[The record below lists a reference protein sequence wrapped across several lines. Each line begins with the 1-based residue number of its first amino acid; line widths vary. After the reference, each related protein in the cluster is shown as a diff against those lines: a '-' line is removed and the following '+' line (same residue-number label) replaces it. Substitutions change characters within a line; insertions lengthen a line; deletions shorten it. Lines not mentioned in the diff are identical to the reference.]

1 MSNVTGYRA
10 GVSPRPAPQFPAGL
24 PRSAFYGVRSRRMMA
39 YVVDF
44 CIVSLMLALA
54 AFVLAIPTM
63 GLAPLLML
71 LALPAIFAFV
81 GFFYNGFCVSGPNMG
96 TPGMRLMDIEMG
108 TSDGGR
114 VPFLNAAVHAVLF
127 YVSWSF
133 PPIFLVSLLSNDKR
147 CLHDMLADVIVTRRT
162 L

>member
-1 MSNVTGYRA
+1 MSNITGSGA
-10 GVSPRPAPQFPAGL
+10 AVSPRATPQFPASL
-24 PRSAFYGVRSRRMMA
+24 PRTAFDGVRSRRMMA
-39 YVVDF
+39 FVVDF

-54 AFVLAIPTM
+54 AFVLAIPTL
-63 GLAPLLML
+63 GLAPLLMVF
-71 LALPAIFAFV
+71 ALPAIFAIV
-81 GFFYNGFCVSGPNMG
+81 AFFYNGFSVSGPNMG

-108 TSDGGR
+108 TSEGNR

-133 PPIFLVSLLSNDKR
+133 PPIFLVSFLSNDKR